1 MTIDMILLGTIIAVA
16 AILFALDVYP
26 VDKISIIVLSSLVIT
41 RLISP
46 SEAVAGFGNSATITV
61 ACMLALS
68 YGVQTTGGL
77 SYVANKIIDIAGTSQ
92 LKLFLAIVLA
102 VGFLSA
108 FTNNTAAV
116 ALFLPLTI
124 AVAREQHLDPGQFL
138 MPMSFA
144 AIFAGTCT
152 LIGTSTNLLVYAM
165 AKEHL
170 DWEIGMFE
178 FSKLGLILSG
188 VGLIY
193 LLCLGRRLLSRSR
206 SVESLTEE
214 YHLRNFV
221 TELVI
226 LDGSLLIGK
235 SLAESEFREKYNLEV
250 IEILRKG
257 RKILLAASLTKLQL
271 ADILLV
277 QGPPN
282 ALIDLQKAEGV
293 KLKALTVEDHDL
305 EDENILLVE
314 AFISPVSKLV
324 DRTLKEINFRRTF
337 KANALAIRSHGRT
350 IREKIGKIRL
360 EYGDSLLIL
369 TSRDQVDVLRH
380 NQDFLVMEEVR
391 ITSLHKDKIYYAT
404 CIFLGIVLL
413 ATFGVLSILEA
424 ALVGVALM
432 LLTGCLRLNVLYNEF
447 PWQTII
453 MLACLIPLGTAME
466 KVGLASI
473 VATEVVGV
481 LQSWGPWVILYG
493 IYFLTAILTAI
504 MSNNATVIL
513 MFPIALSV
521 AAQIQ
526 VDPKPFVIAVMFA
539 ASTCFMTPVGY
550 QTNLFVFGPGG
561 YRFIDFLKVGGPLS
575 FIFWMIAPFLIP
587 FFWKF

>member
-1 MTIDMILLGTIIAVA
+1 MTIDMILLGAIIVVA

-369 TSRDQVDVLRH
+369 TSRDQVDALRH

-404 CIFLGIVLL
+404 CIFLAIVLL